1 MVFIQRSCGYS
12 WRPALSI
19 ALIEEICV
27 RIHQKQP
34 HCVCFVDNCYGE
46 FVEDREPCEVG
57 ADLIAGDGIY
67 SIEVQVR
74 SGVPSG
80 IVAFDIRG
88 LDIQG
93 AQTPLAD
100 RTFSIEITTSGGGS
114 GGSETVFEGASTPW
128 VLLLVI
134 LLVIVSAGVGI
145 YVVMRK
151 SDFQEIM
158 GVETLD
164 SKESYVQALIKQ
176 GYPEETARAHVEK
189 HADRFKEE

>member
-1 MVFIQRSCGYS
+1 MNYQIKSKIYGIFCFFYHFNTWNVHIIRAKELGGDFLYDVTIYKFDKKDYLSERIQ
-12 WRPALSI
+12 A
-19 ALIEEICV
+19 E
-27 RIHQKQP
+27 Q
-34 HCVCFVDNCYGE
+34 VD
-46 FVEDREPCEVG
+46 V
-57 ADLIAGDGIY
+57 
-67 SIEVQVR
+67 S
-74 SGVPSG
+74 
-80 IVAFDIRG
+80 
-88 LDIQG
+88 
-93 AQTPLAD
+93 
-100 RTFSIEITTSGGGS
+100 
-114 GGSETVFEGASTPW
+114 STPW

-189 HADRFKEE
+189 HADRFKEDWEIRED